1 MNWIESRLALGK
13 IRGGW
18 YKILWIGEKFVR
30 EIRSYVEERRTC
42 CSMKFVREKI
52 ARFCTPRTRL
62 HASMEKKRKEKNKRK
77 RIGVNYAISIVA
89 IISTK
94 WTIRVFR
101 IFVKWIAATRACCA
115 PLSLNAH
122 SARMPRNNYNFRVR
136 LTRSWLL
143 FFRWTGLVPVTPAM
157 HRETTKIDYFAAD
170 VRGNAALK
178 ICSEKFAN
186 VLSEI

>member
-1 MNWIESRLALGK
+1 MDRW
-13 IRGGW
+13 
-18 YKILWIGEKFVR
+18 
-30 EIRSYVEERRTC
+30 EIRSGDTQLRGGKENVLFDEVCWGKNRA
-42 CSMKFVREKI
+42 I
-52 ARFCTPRTRL
+52 L
-62 HASMEKKRKEKNKRK
+62 HASNAVARKHGKKKRKEKNKRK